1 MKKPAR
7 IFYRVS
13 NYIAAMICSAGV
25 AVCVGYF
32 LYVSG
37 FYLQGSAVY
46 AQLYKLDVVAD
57 AIGRGSWPILYAP
70 HWYNGYEIFRY
81 APSAAYYLIVML
93 SRICGGDIHGG
104 ICVFYGVM
112 AFLAQMGFFL
122 FGIRCGKKTAAFL
135 TGLAW
140 LFLPATFYIA
150 ILQGSFDIVMGLAFL
165 PLAVYF
171 VSAFVRWNDRL
182 ALLPFSLVFCL
193 LILSHYVLAVAL
205 GIVLALWLFLYAVFS
220 GRWGFAACMTGNL
233 LLLYL
238 AMGYFL
244 YPALAGGLLTRRY
257 VEHSSPELPVSMAV
271 LVIAIVGLITADRQR
286 AAGFVLTIMGILVSL
301 AVMRPVMRLIPAV
314 VLQKPY
320 WYLPAVLVIFLAML
334 LSWERLRLPFLVLAL
349 LILAGENI
357 PFLRSASPGGDA
369 LERDSAMISEYLLD
383 EAAACTDNKA
393 ALLDASAL
401 GAYPHWYFAC
411 QGVDT
416 INGWDYE
423 NSATVWNQM
432 QLHEALADG
441 FYDYV
446 FDRLRLYGSD
456 VVVILK
462 EQLAEEGALE
472 KLSAA
477 GVRNG
482 YSVRAENDKAVVWK
496 MEAVDGRYGVISHY
510 KNLAVGKN
518 AAYIAYIYPSFGLG
532 RSDCLEDYTIEELN
546 GYEKLYLS
554 GFTYREKEKA
564 ENMLKELSEKGTEVY
579 IDMQYI
585 PVNMLTGKNEFMGVY
600 AQFVQ
605 FTEDFP
611 ILENDNG
618 NQFKLDFKAGG
629 YGLWDTVYVSGCE
642 EVLKETVYDRKS
654 HLTYLGRNNDPN
666 VTFMGFNLI
675 YYYLTSPNPDLGRF
689 LDEAM
694 GLSSEDLPKPE
705 IVPITVEQSDGK
717 IIVHTQRDGVN
728 CNIAALDTLAADRII
743 TTQENLWVVNQGDTI
758 FTIVNA
764 GQERGKALSIL
775 GMTGLAVLWIAVYVL
790 LENKGNGS
798 AGVRETAVV

>member
-1 MKKPAR
+1 MKKPTR
-7 IFYRVS
+7 IFCRIS

-25 AVCVGYF
+25 AACVGYF

-37 FYLQGSAVY
+37 LYLQGSAVY

-57 AIGRGSWPILYAP
+57 AMRQGSWPVLYAP

-81 APSAAYYLIVML
+81 APSTAYDLIVML

-112 AFLAQMGFFL
+112 VFVAQMGFCL
-122 FGIRCGKKTAAFL
+122 LGIRCGKRAAAFL
-135 TGLAW
+135 AGLVW
-140 LFLPATFYIA
+140 LFLPATFYAA
-150 ILQGSFDIVMGLAFL
+150 ILQGSFDVVMGLALL
-165 PLAVYF
+165 PLLIYF
-171 VSAFVRWNDRL
+171 AHAFMRWNDRL
-182 ALLPFSLVFCL
+182 ALLPFSLFFCL
-193 LILSHYVLAVAL
+193 FVISHYVLAVTF
-205 GIVLALWLFLYAVFS
+205 GIVLLIWIFLYAVFV
-220 GRWGFAACMTGNL
+220 GRWGYAVCMTGNL
-233 LLLYL
+233 FFLYL
-238 AMGYFL
+238 TMGCFL
-244 YPALAGGLLTRRY
+244 YPALTGGLLTRPY
-257 VEHSSPELPVSMAV
+257 VQHDGLELPASVAV
-271 LVIAIVGLITADRQR
+271 LVIAMIGLLTADRRR
-286 AAGFVLTIMGILVSL
+286 AAGFVLTVAGMLICFSAI
-301 AVMRPVMRLIPAV
+301 RPVMRLIPAV

-320 WYLPAVLVIFLAML
+320 WYLSVILAIFLATL
-334 LSWERLRLPFLVLAL
+334 LCWERLRLPFLVLAL

-357 PFLRSASPGGDA
+357 PVVLSVSPGSDA
-369 LERDSAMISEYLLD
+369 LERDSAVVSDYLL
-383 EAAACTDNKA
+383 EVAVSCTDNKA
-393 ALLDASAL
+393 ALLDASSL

-411 QGVDT
+411 QGVET
-416 INGWDYE
+416 IDGWDYE

-432 QLHEALADG
+432 QLQEALADG

-456 VVVILK
+456 VAVILK
-462 EQLAEEGALE
+462 EQFTEEGALE
-472 KLSAA
+472 RLSAA
-477 GVRNG
+477 GERNG
-482 YSVRAENDKAVVWK
+482 YAVRAENDKAIVWK
-496 MEAVDGRYGVISHY
+496 AEAIDSRYGVISHY
-510 KNLAVGKN
+510 KNLAIGRN

-579 IDMQYI
+579 IDMQHI

-642 EVLKETVYDRKS
+642 EVLKETVYDHKS

-694 GLSSEDLPKPE
+694 GLSAEDVPNPE
-705 IVPITVEQSDGK
+705 TVPIAVEQDAGK
-717 IIVHTQRDGVN
+717 ITVHSGRDGVN
-728 CNIAALDTLAADRII
+728 CNIAALEALAADRII
-743 TTQENLWVVNQGDTI
+743 TTQENLWVVNQGDTV

-764 GQERGKALSIL
+764 GQKRGKILSIL
-775 GMTGLAVLWIAVYVL
+775 GMAGLAVLWIAAYVL
-790 LENKGNGS
+790 LENKSSAS
-798 AGVRETAVV
+798 AGAQETAAG